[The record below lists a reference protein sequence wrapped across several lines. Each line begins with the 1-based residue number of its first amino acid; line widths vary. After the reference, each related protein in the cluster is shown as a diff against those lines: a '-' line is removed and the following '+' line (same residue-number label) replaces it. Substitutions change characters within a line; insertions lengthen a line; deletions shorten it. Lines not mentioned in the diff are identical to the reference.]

1 MKINY
6 KKIFTIILLQ
16 LIVIGCGDKINLN
29 QFDFSESNPNIG
41 GDTLYIQLNPIWD
54 GFNKPQDIIV
64 GSEPFIYVADTENDR
79 IVMLNLDG
87 RILGT
92 RAIQKPIALA
102 QDFQLNLIV
111 SAKFDTIVNGISQ
124 SYNAIYK
131 MDLAAVNHQIEI
143 APISRLLPKS
153 TSDLSNPDREYKGVT
168 VFYDNSFVIA
178 RTGPKNSSLSDPD
191 NSLLLFKKQIDSN
204 GVEKDSLTGRIPGL
218 DPLGGGIPSAYGIS
232 SLKSFSG
239 NTFDL
244 IYTLSGANAFKTQWL
259 QYIDSREFTGYV
271 SKYSLNENDFMVP
284 NRFADPEGITVDAL
298 GNLYVVDAE
307 KDSIYKFNSFG
318 DLLLTFGGQTY
329 FNKPH
334 AAAHFDKTLY
344 VADTENNRIIRFILS
359 TDIQ

>member
-6 KKIFTIILLQ
+6 KKILLLISLAIL
-16 LIVIGCGDKINLN
+16 VYSCGEKFDLNEFNLS
-29 QFDFSESNPNIG
+29 DGNPNIG
-41 GDTLYIQLNPIWD
+41 GDTVYIQLNPVWE

-64 GSEPFIYVADTENDR
+64 GNEPFIYVADTENDR

-92 RAIQKPIALA
+92 RTIEKPIALA

-124 SYNAIYK
+124 TYNAIYK
-131 MDLAAVNHQIEI
+131 IDLASVNHQIEM
-143 APISRLLPKS
+143 APINRLLPKS

-191 NSLLLFKKQIDSN
+191 NSLLLFKKQIDNN
-204 GVEKDSLTGRIPGL
+204 GAERDSLTGRIPGL

-232 SLKSFSG
+232 SIKSFSG

-244 IYTLSGANAFKTQWL
+244 IFTLTGSNAFKAQWL
-259 QYIDSREFTGYV
+259 EYIDSREFTGYV
-271 SKYSLNENDFMVP
+271 SKFTLSENDFMLP
-284 NRFADPEGITVDAL
+284 NRFSDPEGLTIDAA
-298 GNLYVVDAE
+298 GNIYVVDSE

-318 DLLLTFGGQTY
+318 DQLLSFGGQNL
-329 FNKPH
+329 FNHPH

-344 VADTENNRIIRFILS
+344 IADTENNRIIRFILS

>member
-1 MKINY
+1 MKINCI
-6 KKIFTIILLQ
+6 KIFSIILLQ
-16 LIVIGCGDKINLN
+16 LLIVGCGDKFNLN
-29 QFDFSESNPNIG
+29 QFDLTDSNSNIG
-41 GDTLYIQLNPIWD
+41 GDTVYIQINPVWD

-64 GSEPFIYVADTENDR
+64 GHEPFIYVADTENDR

-92 RAIQKPIALA
+92 RTIQKPIALA

-131 MDLAAVNHQIEI
+131 LDLAAVNHQIEI
-143 APISRLLPKS
+143 APLIKILPKS
-153 TSDLSNPDREYKGVT
+153 TSDLSNPDRQYKGIT
-168 VFYDNSFVIA
+168 VFYDNSFVVA
-178 RTGPKNSSLSDPD
+178 RTGPNNSSLSDPD
-191 NSLLLFKKQIDSN
+191 NSLLLFKKQIDNN
-204 GVEKDSLTGRIPGL
+204 GVERDSLAGRIPGL
-218 DPLGGGIPSAYGIS
+218 DPLGGGIPSANGIS

-239 NTFDL
+239 STFDL
-244 IYTLSGANAFKTQWL
+244 IYTLTGSNAFKTQWL
-259 QYIDSREFTGYV
+259 EYIDSREFTGYV
-271 SKYSLNENDFMVP
+271 SKFTLSENDFMLP
-284 NRFADPEGITVDAL
+284 NRFSNPEGLTIDAA
-298 GNLYVVDAE
+298 GNIYVVDAG

-318 DLLLTFGGQTY
+318 EKLLSFGGQGL
-329 FNKPH
+329 FNHPQ

>member
-1 MKINY
+1 MIKNY
-6 KKIFTIILLQ
+6 KKIFTLL
-16 LIVIGCGDKINLN
+16 LLHIFAFGCGDKFNLN
-29 QFDFSESNPNIG
+29 QFDLTESNPNIG
-41 GDTLYIQLNPIWD
+41 GDTVYIQLNPVWE

-64 GSEPFIYVADTENDR
+64 GSEPFIYVADTKNDR

-87 RILGT
+87 QILGI
-92 RAIQKPIALA
+92 RAIQKPVALA

-124 SYNAIYK
+124 TYNAIYK
-131 MDLAAVNHQIEI
+131 IDLAAVNHQIEI
-143 APISRLLPKS
+143 APINRLLPKS
-153 TSDLSNPDREYKGVT
+153 TSDLSNTDREYKGIA

-191 NSLLLFKKQIDSN
+191 NSLLLFKKQIDNN
-204 GVEKDSLTGRIPGL
+204 GVERDSLAGRIPGV
-218 DPLGGGIPSAYGIS
+218 DPLGGGIPSAFGIS

-244 IYTLSGANAFKTQWL
+244 IFTLTGSNAFKAQWL
-259 QYIDSREFTGYV
+259 EYIDSREFTGYV
-271 SKYSLNENDFMVP
+271 SKFTLSENDFMQP
-284 NRFADPEGITVDAL
+284 NRFSNPEGLTIDAT
-298 GNLYVVDAE
+298 GNIYVVDAE

-318 DLLLTFGGQTY
+318 DKLLSFGGENL
-329 FNKPH
+329 FNHPH

-344 VADTENNRIIRFILS
+344 IADTENNRIIRFILS